1 MIILHK
7 ENKKRER
14 GERDELIL
22 SEEQKLN
29 PEKEARNKRNGVF
42 ETVEDARRKKGDKW
56 SGFRYQV

>member
-1 MIILHK
+1 MIIFHK

-22 SEEQKLN
+22 SEERKLD
-29 PEKEARNKRNGVF
+29 PEKKARNKRNGVF
-42 ETVEDARRKKGDKW
+42 ETVEDAQREKGDKW